1 MSNKVAMITG
11 ATGGIG
17 LGIAHKLAKSNT
29 NLIINGFASESEI
42 EDVVSDLEKYNI
54 KCIYHNCDVIYPES
68 VNEMIQTGI
77 KHFGR
82 IDILIN
88 NAGIQYVENIED
100 FPVQKWE
107 EIIKVNLFSAF
118 YTIKAITPFM
128 KQNNWGRIINIAS
141 AHGLVGSPYKSAYVA
156 SKHGMIGLT
165 KSCALEL
172 AKFGVTV
179 NAICPGYVKTNLVMN
194 QLADTAKV
202 SNLSEEQVMNE
213 VILKSHAIKS
223 LIDIDD
229 VAHLVAVLCDEKAKS
244 ITGSALTIDAGWT
257 AQ

>member
-1 MSNKVAMITG
+1 
-11 ATGGIG
+11 
-17 LGIAHKLAKSNT
+17 
-29 NLIINGFASESEI
+29 
-42 EDVVSDLEKYNI
+42 
-54 KCIYHNCDVIYPES
+54 
-68 VNEMIQTGI
+68 
-77 KHFGR
+77 
-82 IDILIN
+82 
-88 NAGIQYVENIED
+88 
-100 FPVQKWE
+100 
-107 EIIKVNLFSAF
+107 
-118 YTIKAITPFM
+118 
-128 KQNNWGRIINIAS
+128 
-141 AHGLVGSPYKSAYVA
+141 
-156 SKHGMIGLT
+156 MIGLT